1 MPDVRAPEFVAQAH
15 RQSAAISASEHEAAD
30 QAFVDAIGVDWD
42 ARRGARQVR
51 RGNLYTAAARGAYPG
66 KPRPVVIV
74 QDDRFDATASV
85 TVCPLTTNPIGAP
98 LIRIPLEAT
107 GTTGIGRP
115 SQIMV
120 DKVTTMPRVNARDRL
135 GHLPHVD
142 LVRLDRALLVFLGLA
157 D

>member
-1 MPDVRAPEFVAQAH
+1 M
-15 RQSAAISASEHEAAD
+15 
-30 QAFVDAIGVDWD
+30 
-42 ARRGARQVR
+42 RRGDICI
-51 RGNLYTAAARGAYPG
+51 AAARGAYTG

-85 TVCPLTTNPIGAP
+85 AVCPLTTNPVEAP
-98 LIRIPLEAT
+98 LTRIAVQATAAT
-107 GTTGIGRP
+107 GIEHP

-120 DKVTTMPRVNARDRL
+120 DKITTMPRENVRDQLGRL
-135 GHLPHVD
+135 GDAD